1 MDRAASDDFTIL
13 LNRAWTGDS
22 RAAEAVWSRAYLDL
36 HQMARGV
43 RPARPV
49 ASVAAPGPTE
59 IIHEAFVKVFR
70 SSGSGATWD
79 SRAHFFGSVA
89 RAMTQFLVDWRRAS
103 GRIKHGG
110 GSRTDSLGGQDLA
123 QMRCSK
129 HDGADADELFDA
141 SAREDLLSALEWLRN
156 RAPDFADVVC
166 IRYMA
171 GLSLEDTAL
180 VLGISPRSVSKRW
193 NLGRAMLRRRLRAK
207 HGLDNERGP
216 DGSIGA
222 REE

>member
-1 MDRAASDDFTIL
+1 MQRAASDDFTIL

-43 RPARPV
+43 RPMRP
-49 ASVAAPGPTE
+49 AGSISAPGPTE

-103 GRIKHGG
+103 GRLKHGG
-110 GSRTDSLGGQDLA
+110 GSRTDSMGGQDLA
-123 QMRCSK
+123 EMRCSK

>member
-1 MDRAASDDFTIL
+1 MDRAASDDFTVL
-13 LNRAWTGDS
+13 LNRAWTGDP

-49 ASVAAPGPTE
+49 ASVSAPGPTE

-79 SRAHFFGSVA
+79 NRAHFFGSVA

-103 GRIKHGG
+103 GRLKHGG
-110 GSRTDSLGGQDLA
+110 GSRTDSVGGHDLA
-123 QMRCSK
+123 QMRRSK
-129 HDGADADELFDA
+129 PDGPDGDDLFDA
-141 SAREDLLSALEWLRN
+141 SARDDLLSALEWLRS
-156 RAPDFADVVC
+156 RAPDLADVVC

-207 HGLDNERGP
+207 HGPDNERGP
-216 DGSIGA
+216 DDSIGA